1 MRLRSCLP
9 LLALLSLFAGCAAA
23 PVVSAPGA
31 AGVRYAAVV
40 DARYEGA
47 EGARVEGVPTYR
59 TLGGALDA
67 APAESPEPHV
77 IYIRD
82 GRYYEKL
89 SVEKPNIHLVG
100 ESRDGTVLTYD
111 AAAGHTRPEGGTW
124 GTRGSFTLRVVAPRF
139 RLENMTVEN
148 GFDYPAN
155 AAKPEDDPTRLQGTQ
170 AVALLLAQGS
180 DQAVLTDCRLSGY
193 QDTLFADAGRA
204 YFHRCEILGHVDF
217 IFGAG
222 QVVFDDCDIVSRD
235 RGDAVNNGYIAAP
248 STLKSQPYGFLFLD
262 SRLRKEH
269 PAMAAGSV
277 ALGRPWRPSGN
288 PQSAGSAVY
297 VNVHMDDHIGA
308 QGWDQMA
315 GFPPEEARLFE
326 YGSSG
331 PGALASPSRRVL
343 TDSEAEYYTVS
354 QVLRGWDPR
363 ALRP

>member
-1 MRLRSCLP
+1 MARTSSL
-9 LLALLSLFAGCAAA
+9 LLAGIVLLPGCAPA
-23 PVVSAPGA
+23 PVVSGPAVG
-31 AGVRYAAVV
+31 GVRYATIV
-40 DARYEGA
+40 DAGHSGT
-47 EGARVEGVPTYR
+47 EGARVEGVPTFR
-59 TLGGALDA
+59 TLGGALAA
-67 APAESPEPHV
+67 APDDGAAPYL
-77 IYIRD
+77 ILIRN

-89 SVEKPNIHLVG
+89 SVDKPNIHLLG

-111 AAAGHTRPEGGTW
+111 AAAGHPRPEGGTW
-124 GTRGSFTLRVVAPRF
+124 STRGSFTLRITAPSF

-155 AAKPEDDPTRLQGTQ
+155 AAKAEDDPTKLQGAQ
-170 AVALLLAQGS
+170 AVAVLTAQGN
-180 DQAVLTDCRLSGY
+180 DRAVFTNCRLSGY
-193 QDTLFADAGRA
+193 QDTLFADSGRS

-235 RGDAVNNGYIAAP
+235 RGDALNNGYIAAP

-269 PAMAAGSV
+269 PAMAPGSV

-288 PQSAGSAVY
+288 PQSAGNAVY
-297 VNVHMDDHIGA
+297 VNTWMDDHISA
-308 QGWDQMA
+308 QGWEQMA
-315 GFPPEEARLFE
+315 GFPPEAARLFE

-343 TDSEAEYYTVS
+343 TDAEAEYYTLS

-363 ALRP
+363 AGGGR